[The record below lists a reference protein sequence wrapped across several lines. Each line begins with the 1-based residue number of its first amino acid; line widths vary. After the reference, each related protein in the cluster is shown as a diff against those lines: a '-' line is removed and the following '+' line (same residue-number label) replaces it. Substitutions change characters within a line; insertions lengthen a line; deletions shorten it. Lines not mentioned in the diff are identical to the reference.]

1 MILVTTKLD
10 GKKLSNEIKEE
21 LKTRVHRLQDK
32 GITPCLAVVLVGDD
46 PASHVYIRNKKRA
59 AQKVGVKTLDN
70 VLPASTSENEIIDL
84 IYSLN
89 NDPQVHGILV
99 QLPLP
104 QGINEDRVIQAILPS
119 KDVDGFHPQNIG
131 KLFMNKGELAPCTPN
146 GIMHLLANYDIQ
158 LDGKRVVI
166 VGRSKIVGM
175 PMIAMMLNAN
185 ATVTVTHSHTHNLK
199 EITREADVVIVAVGK
214 AEFLTGDYFKSNA
227 VVIDVGMNRNEA
239 GKLVGDVEAAS
250 TADKVAFITPVP
262 GGVGPMTIAMLLK
275 QTIEIAERSI

>member
-32 GITPCLAVVLVGDD
+32 GITPCLAVILVGDD
-46 PASHVYIRNKKRA
+46 PASQVYIRNKKRA

>member
-1 MILVTTKLD
+1 MTTKLD

-46 PASHVYIRNKKRA
+46 PASQVYIRNKKRA

-250 TADKVAFITPVP
+250 TADKVAFMTPVP

>member
-1 MILVTTKLD
+1 MTTKLD

-21 LKTRVHRLQDK
+21 LKERVQRLQDK

-46 PASHVYIRNKKRA
+46 PASQVYIRNKKRA

-131 KLFMNKGELAPCTPN
+131 KLFMNKGKLAPCTPN

-214 AEFLTGDYFKSNA
+214 AEFLTGDYFKPNA
-227 VVIDVGMNRNEA
+227 VVIDVGMNRNDA
-239 GKLVGDVEAAS
+239 GKLVGDVEAVS
-250 TADKVAFITPVP
+250 TADKVAFMTPVP

>member
-1 MILVTTKLD
+1 MTTKLD

-21 LKTRVHRLQDK
+21 LKERVQRLQDK

-46 PASHVYIRNKKRA
+46 PASQVYIRNKKRA

-131 KLFMNKGELAPCTPN
+131 KLFMNKGKLAPCTPN

-214 AEFLTGDYFKSNA
+214 AEFLTGDYFKPNA
-227 VVIDVGMNRNEA
+227 VVIDVGMNRNDA

-250 TADKVAFITPVP
+250 TADKVAFMTPVP

>member
-1 MILVTTKLD
+1 MTTKLD

-46 PASHVYIRNKKRA
+46 PASQVYIRNKKRA

-119 KDVDGFHPQNIG
+119 KDVDGFHPKNIG

-146 GIMHLLANYDIQ
+146 GIMHLLAKYGIQ

-185 ATVTVTHSHTHNLK
+185 ATVTVTHSHTRNLK

-250 TADKVAFITPVP
+250 TADKVAFMTPVP

>member
-1 MILVTTKLD
+1 MTTKLD

-46 PASHVYIRNKKRA
+46 PASQVYIRNKKRA

>member
-1 MILVTTKLD
+1 MTTKLD

>member
-1 MILVTTKLD
+1 MTTKLD

-46 PASHVYIRNKKRA
+46 PASQVYIRNKKRA

-131 KLFMNKGELAPCTPN
+131 KLFMNKGKLAPCTPN

-214 AEFLTGDYFKSNA
+214 AEFLTGDYFKPNA
-227 VVIDVGMNRNEA
+227 VVIDVGMNRNDA

-250 TADKVAFITPVP
+250 TADKVAFMTPVP

>member
-1 MILVTTKLD
+1 MTTKLD

-21 LKTRVHRLQDK
+21 LKERVQRLQDK

-46 PASHVYIRNKKRA
+46 PASQVYIRNKKRA

-185 ATVTVTHSHTHNLK
+185 ATVTVTHSHTQNLK

-214 AEFLTGDYFKSNA
+214 AEFLTGDYFKPNA

>member
-1 MILVTTKLD
+1 MVTTKLD

-32 GITPCLAVVLVGDD
+32 GITPCLAVILVGDD
-46 PASHVYIRNKKRA
+46 PASQVYIRNKKRA

>member
-1 MILVTTKLD
+1 MFYRLQQV
-10 GKKLSNEIKEE
+10 
-21 LKTRVHRLQDK
+21 KTR
-32 GITPCLAVVLVGDD
+32 
-46 PASHVYIRNKKRA
+46 S
-59 AQKVGVKTLDN
+59 
-70 VLPASTSENEIIDL
+70 L

-146 GIMHLLANYDIQ
+146 GIMHLLAKYGIQ

-185 ATVTVTHSHTHNLK
+185 ATVTVTHSHTRNLK

-250 TADKVAFITPVP
+250 TADKVAFMTPVP

>member
-1 MILVTTKLD
+1 MTTKLD

-32 GITPCLAVVLVGDD
+32 GITPCLAVILVGDD
-46 PASHVYIRNKKRA
+46 PASQVYIRNKKRA

-146 GIMHLLANYDIQ
+146 GIRHLLAKYGIQ

-185 ATVTVTHSHTHNLK
+185 ATVTVTHSHTRNLK

-250 TADKVAFITPVP
+250 TADKVAFMTPVP

>member
-1 MILVTTKLD
+1 M

-32 GITPCLAVVLVGDD
+32 GITPCLAVILVGDD
-46 PASHVYIRNKKRA
+46 PASQVYIRNKKRA

>member
-1 MILVTTKLD
+1 MTTKLD

-32 GITPCLAVVLVGDD
+32 GITPCLAVILVGDD
-46 PASHVYIRNKKRA
+46 PASQVYIRNKKRA

>member
-1 MILVTTKLD
+1 MTTKLD

-21 LKTRVHRLQDK
+21 LKERVRCLQDK

-46 PASHVYIRNKKRA
+46 PASQVYIRNKKRA

-146 GIMHLLANYDIQ
+146 GIMHLLTKYDIQ

-185 ATVTVTHSHTHNLK
+185 ATVTVTHSHTQNLK

-214 AEFLTGDYFKSNA
+214 AEFLTGDYFKPSA

-250 TADKVAFITPVP
+250 TADKVAFMTPVP

>member
-1 MILVTTKLD
+1 MTTKLD

-32 GITPCLAVVLVGDD
+32 GITPCLAVILVGDD
-46 PASHVYIRNKKRA
+46 PASQVYIRNKKRA

-185 ATVTVTHSHTHNLK
+185 ATVTVTHSHTRNLK

>member
-1 MILVTTKLD
+1 MTTKLD

-46 PASHVYIRNKKRA
+46 PASQVYIRNKKRA

-214 AEFLTGDYFKSNA
+214 AEFLTGDYFKPNA

-250 TADKVAFITPVP
+250 TADKVAFMTPVP

>member
-1 MILVTTKLD
+1 MTTKLD

-32 GITPCLAVVLVGDD
+32 GITPCLAVILVGDD
-46 PASHVYIRNKKRA
+46 PASQVYIRNKKRA

-227 VVIDVGMNRNEA
+227 VVIDVGMNRNAA

>member
-1 MILVTTKLD
+1 MTTKLD

-46 PASHVYIRNKKRA
+46 PASQVYIRNKKRA

-214 AEFLTGDYFKSNA
+214 AEFLTGDYFKPNA
-227 VVIDVGMNRNEA
+227 VVVDVGMNRNEA

-250 TADKVAFITPVP
+250 TADKVAFMTPVP

>member
-1 MILVTTKLD
+1 MTTKLD

-32 GITPCLAVVLVGDD
+32 GITPCLAVILVGDD
-46 PASHVYIRNKKRA
+46 PASQVYIRNKKRA

-214 AEFLTGDYFKSNA
+214 AEFLTGDYFKPNA

-250 TADKVAFITPVP
+250 TADKVAFMTPVP

>member
-1 MILVTTKLD
+1 MTTKLD

-32 GITPCLAVVLVGDD
+32 GITPCLAVILVGND
-46 PASHVYIRNKKRA
+46 PASQVYIRNKKRA

>member
-1 MILVTTKLD
+1 MVTTKLD

-21 LKTRVHRLQDK
+21 LKERVQRLQDK

-46 PASHVYIRNKKRA
+46 PASQVYIRNKKRA

-185 ATVTVTHSHTHNLK
+185 ATVTVTHSHTQNLK

-214 AEFLTGDYFKSNA
+214 AEFLTGDYFKPNA